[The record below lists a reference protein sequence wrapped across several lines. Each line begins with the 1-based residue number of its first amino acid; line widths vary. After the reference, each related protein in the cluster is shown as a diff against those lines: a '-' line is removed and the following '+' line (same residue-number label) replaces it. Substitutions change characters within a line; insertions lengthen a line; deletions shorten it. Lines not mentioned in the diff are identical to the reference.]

1 MNTGD
6 RIQREIRKRAFDRM
20 DSFARQTASAQHTQD
35 TIDAL
40 EQVTGLA
47 RSELESIAG
56 EVTASFTAD
65 KDDFFSV
72 RDQLIISVSTF
83 IPLLITIWLMVLWIR

>member
-1 MNTGD
+1 MNTDD

-20 DSFARQTASAQHTQD
+20 DSLARQTASAQHTQD